1 MAGEDGMVLVCEG
14 CDASFRIPEGK
25 VPPGKTVGMTCP
37 KCWHRSSFTAPSA
50 GNGWTETEDSSG
62 DVVESASAK
71 EDERKSFSSLVF
83 AEEEGE
89 LALICVEDPQLQGQI
104 QKALEL
110 MEYQVI
116 AVKEPHEALKNLR
129 MHTCKLVMV
138 HEAFGG
144 GGSERNPVLLYLER
158 LPMSMRREM
167 FAVMLSERHST
178 LDSLMAFIRS
188 VNMVMNVRHLPD
200 LEGFLRQGLADHQRF
215 YEVFLD
221 ALRESGRV

>member
-1 MAGEDGMVLVCEG
+1 MGEDGMVLVCDG
-14 CDASFRIPEGK
+14 CDASFRIPDGK

-37 KCWHRSSFTAPSA
+37 KCGHRSSFTAPSA
-50 GNGWTETEDSSG
+50 GNGWHEDSSG
-62 DVVESASAK
+62 PVQESTSDKDV
-71 EDERKSFSSLVF
+71 ERKSFSSLVF
-83 AEEEGE
+83 AEEEGD
-89 LALICVEDPQLQGQI
+89 LALVCVEDPELQRQI

-138 HEAFGG
+138 HESFGG
-144 GGSERNPVLLYLER
+144 GESSERNPVLLYLER

-167 FAVMLSERHST
+167 FALMLSERHST
-178 LDSLMAFIRS
+178 LDSLVAFIRS

-200 LEGFLRQGLADHQRF
+200 FEGLLRQGLADHQRF

-221 ALRESGRV
+221 ALKESGRG